1 MYGMLIGSGMGVGVG
16 VNVVVGVRLG
26 VSVPVG
32 VPVGVGMVGVGE
44 GGRAAGE
51 EVQPAIKISVSTNK
65 VNCFITV

>member
-1 MYGMLIGSGMGVGVG
+1 
-16 VNVVVGVRLG
+16 
-26 VSVPVG
+26 
-32 VPVGVGMVGVGE
+32 MVGVGD